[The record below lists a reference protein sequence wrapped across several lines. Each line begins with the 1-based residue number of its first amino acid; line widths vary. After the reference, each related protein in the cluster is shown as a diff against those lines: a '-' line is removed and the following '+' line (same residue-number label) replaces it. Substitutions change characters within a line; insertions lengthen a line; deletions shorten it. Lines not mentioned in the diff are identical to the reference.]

1 MVDTIK
7 NAIQHKRSTVA
18 GNKPTADQI
27 STGEIG
33 INFADRSIY
42 TKDGSG
48 VITELARD
56 VWRTSTQPDSAMEG
70 DFWFNSST
78 KGMKV
83 YDGTNWND
91 IYVDVT
97 IIDSALDSEHAWNVT
112 EHAAL
117 QASIDSEHSW
127 NVTEHAGLQASIDS
141 EHSWNV
147 TEHAGLQGSIDSNR
161 TESLAGDAT
170 LRQRLDELTTDSVA
184 EGSNLYYTDARVDAR
199 IDTAIDSDF
208 LNGRMPI
215 DNLSDVQINT
225 PTLNNGDVLEWN
237 GSVWTNREIGITSTV
252 VFRGTVDATTETAPS
267 ATNGDFYINTIN
279 GTADASWAGLTSV
292 DSGDGLVWD
301 SDATNWRNVGGIS
314 SGAIV
319 RVQAGTAIEVD
330 ETDPVRPVVAV
341 RQDIT
346 DTWYYTQAQI
356 DSAADSARGQ
366 NVAENAALQASIDSE
381 HSWNVAEHNALQAS
395 MDSNRTESLAADAS
409 LQSSLDSEHSWNV
422 AEHNA
427 LQASIIGGGDIEWA
441 WVADE
446 YEFGK
451 GEESVHLGYQ
461 QSNFFPSTQGT
472 SVGYNAFAGMFGIA
486 IGWKSYAT
494 SSGMA
499 IGVEANAAIS
509 GIALGQSANA
519 LAQEFAISPSIS
531 KVNFSNSTVQ
541 AKDYLDSDGN
551 SIVYVYDSDVIQAQ
565 IDSSLE
571 NILVIDASP
580 SGGVSNDF

>member
-112 EHAAL
+112 EHA
-117 QASIDSEHSW
+117 
-127 NVTEHAGLQASIDS
+127 GLQASIDS
-141 EHSWNV
+141 EHAWNV
-147 TEHAGLQGSIDSNR
+147 TEHAALQGSIDSNR

-267 ATNGDFYINTIN
+267 ATNGDFYINTIS

-301 SDATNWRNVGGIS
+301 SDNTNWRNVGGIS

-366 NVAENAALQASIDSE
+366 NVAENVALQASIDSE

-409 LQSSLDSEHSWNV
+409 LQSSLDSEHAFNV
-422 AEHNA
+422 SEHAA
-427 LQASIIGGGDIEWA
+427 LQASIDTK
-441 WVADE
+441 
-446 YEFGK
+446 F
-451 GEESVHLGYQ
+451 
-461 QSNFFPSTQGT
+461 
-472 SVGYNAFAGMFGIA
+472 
-486 IGWKSYAT
+486 
-494 SSGMA
+494 
-499 IGVEANAAIS
+499 
-509 GIALGQSANA
+509 
-519 LAQEFAISPSIS
+519 
-531 KVNFSNSTVQ
+531 
-541 AKDYLDSDGN
+541 
-551 SIVYVYDSDVIQAQ
+551 VYDSDVIQAQ

>member
-83 YDGTNWND
+83 YDGTDWND

-97 IIDSALDSEHAWNVT
+97 IIDGALDSEHAWNIA

-127 NVTEHAGLQASIDS
+127 NVAEHNALQASVDSEHSWNVTENAGLQGSIDS

-184 EGSNLYYTDARVDAR
+184 EGSNLYYTDVRVDAR
-199 IDTAIDSDF
+199 IDTEIDSDF
-208 LNGRMPI
+208 LNGRMPL

-225 PTLNNGDVLEWN
+225 PTLNSGDVLEWN
-237 GSVWTNREIGITSTV
+237 GSVWSNREVGITSTV
-252 VFRGTVDATTETAPS
+252 VFRGAVDATTETAPS
-267 ATNGDFYINTIN
+267 ATNGDFYINTTT

-301 SDATNWRNVGGIS
+301 SDDTNWRNVGGIS

-330 ETDPVRPVVAV
+330 ESDPVRPVVAV

-356 DSAADSARGQ
+356 DSAADSARGRI
-366 NVAENAALQASIDSE
+366 VAENVALQASIDSE

-395 MDSNRTESLAADAS
+395 IDTK
-409 LQSSLDSEHSWNV
+409 
-422 AEHNA
+422 
-427 LQASIIGGGDIEWA
+427 
-441 WVADE
+441 
-446 YEFGK
+446 F
-451 GEESVHLGYQ
+451 
-461 QSNFFPSTQGT
+461 
-472 SVGYNAFAGMFGIA
+472 
-486 IGWKSYAT
+486 
-494 SSGMA
+494 
-499 IGVEANAAIS
+499 
-509 GIALGQSANA
+509 
-519 LAQEFAISPSIS
+519 
-531 KVNFSNSTVQ
+531 
-541 AKDYLDSDGN
+541 
-551 SIVYVYDSDVIQAQ
+551 VYDSDVIQAQ

>member
-83 YDGTNWND
+83 YDGTDWND

-97 IIDSALDSEHAWNVT
+97 IIDGALDSEHAWNIA

-127 NVTEHAGLQASIDS
+127 NVAEHAALQATAFDS
-141 EHSWNV
+141 ADAIKAVTSADLDMGGNRVLFSNV
-147 TEHAGLQGSIDSNR
+147 YSQLVDLPSATDNHGMFAHVHATGEAYYAHAGNWVQLSQQASMDSNR

-184 EGSNLYYTDARVDAR
+184 EGSNLYYTDVRVDAR
-199 IDTAIDSDF
+199 IDTEIDSDF
-208 LNGRMPI
+208 LNGRMPL

-225 PTLNNGDVLEWN
+225 PTLNSGDVLEWN
-237 GSVWTNREIGITSTV
+237 GSVWSNREVGITSTV
-252 VFRGTVDATTETAPS
+252 VFRGAVDATTETAPS
-267 ATNGDFYINTIN
+267 ATNGDFYINTTT

-301 SDATNWRNVGGIS
+301 SDDTNWRNVGGIS

-330 ETDPVRPVVAV
+330 ESDPVRPVVAV

-356 DSAADSARGQ
+356 DSAADSARGRI
-366 NVAENAALQASIDSE
+366 VAENVALQASIDSE

-395 MDSNRTESLAADAS
+395 IDTK
-409 LQSSLDSEHSWNV
+409 
-422 AEHNA
+422 
-427 LQASIIGGGDIEWA
+427 
-441 WVADE
+441 
-446 YEFGK
+446 F
-451 GEESVHLGYQ
+451 
-461 QSNFFPSTQGT
+461 
-472 SVGYNAFAGMFGIA
+472 
-486 IGWKSYAT
+486 
-494 SSGMA
+494 
-499 IGVEANAAIS
+499 
-509 GIALGQSANA
+509 
-519 LAQEFAISPSIS
+519 
-531 KVNFSNSTVQ
+531 
-541 AKDYLDSDGN
+541 
-551 SIVYVYDSDVIQAQ
+551 VYDSDVIQAQ